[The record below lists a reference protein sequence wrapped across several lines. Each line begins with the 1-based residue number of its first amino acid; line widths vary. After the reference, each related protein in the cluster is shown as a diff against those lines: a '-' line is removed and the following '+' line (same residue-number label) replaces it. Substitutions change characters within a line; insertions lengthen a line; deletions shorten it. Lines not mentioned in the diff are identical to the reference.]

1 MKDYEKQAKDFL
13 VSTGVDIK
21 TVFKK
26 NDYHFKGDTDKRD
39 IYSVTISRG
48 SRSFTFDFGQ
58 SLSKS
63 GFYAIYGKTKY
74 FLPYDL
80 LEKSDSE
87 LKQFIKYNF
96 QYDFG
101 NVKTNKINKPIKPS
115 NYNILACLTKYDPN
129 TFEDFCSEFGYSTD
143 SISAMEIYKAVKEE
157 WKNVQTIWT
166 DKEID
171 LLIEIQ

>member
-1 MKDYEKQAKDFL
+1 MNNYEQQAKEFL
-13 VSTGVDIK
+13 ISTGVDIK

-26 NDYHFKGDTDKRD
+26 NDYHFKGDKDKRD
-39 IYSVTISRG
+39 IYSVTISKG
-48 SRSFTFDFGQ
+48 SRAFTFDFGQ
-58 SLSKS
+58 SLNKS

-74 FLPYDL
+74 FLPYNL

-87 LKQFIKYNF
+87 LKQFIRYNF

-101 NVKTNKINKPIKPS
+101 SVKADKINKPIEPS
-115 NYNILACLTKYDPN
+115 NYDILTCLTKYDPN
-129 TFEDFCSEFGYSTD
+129 TFEDFCSEFGYSID